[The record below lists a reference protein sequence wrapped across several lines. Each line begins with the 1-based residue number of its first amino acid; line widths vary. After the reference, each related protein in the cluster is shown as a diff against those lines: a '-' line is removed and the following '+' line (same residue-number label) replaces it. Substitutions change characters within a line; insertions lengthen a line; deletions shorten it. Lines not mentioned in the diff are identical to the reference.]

1 MIKYV
6 FFDLDETLIDIK
18 HAQNEA
24 IKSLFNK
31 YDFVSKTDEQEFINT
46 WDKLT
51 DYHYKFYT
59 QKQISY
65 SEQRKRRIVDL
76 FKTFKINLT
85 KDPLAVYDE
94 YLKTFEESWKTF
106 DDVKPTLTKL
116 KNKFKL
122 GIISNGDY
130 DQQVQKTQKT
140 NIFDFFSYI
149 NTSSEFKF
157 SKPNPEIFSNIFN
170 LHNIPFDEVVYIGDS
185 YDKDILPCKAL
196 NITAILI
203 NRKNKTYNDD
213 ELIQI
218 NDLNKLESIIENL

>member
-18 HAQNEA
+18 YAQNEA

-31 YDFVSKTDEQEFINT
+31 YDFAAKTDKQEFINT
-46 WDKLT
+46 WDKIT

-94 YLKTFEESWKTF
+94 YLKTFEES
-106 DDVKPTLTKL
+106 LL
-116 KNKFKL
+116 RL
-122 GIISNGDY
+122 S
-130 DQQVQKTQKT
+130 
-140 NIFDFFSYI
+140 SY
-149 NTSSEFKF
+149 
-157 SKPNPEIFSNIFN
+157 
-170 LHNIPFDEVVYIGDS
+170 
-185 YDKDILPCKAL
+185 
-196 NITAILI
+196 
-203 NRKNKTYNDD
+203 
-213 ELIQI
+213 
-218 NDLNKLESIIENL
+218 